1 MEDWNNF
8 KQDIESII
16 SHINSIDDPIRKKN
30 ITENFNNLLYSWKND
45 LMNIS
50 DISNKEDKDDME
62 NRAIEKAII
71 PLVIY
76 MKLMLSNYK
85 N

>member
-16 SHINSIDDPIRKKN
+16 SQINSIDDPIRKKN
-30 ITENFNNLLYSWKND
+30 ITKNFNNLLYSWKND
-45 LMNIS
+45 LLDIS
-50 DISNKEDKDDME
+50 DISDKDDKE
-62 NRAIEKAII
+62 NKAIEKAII
-71 PLVIY
+71 PIAIY
-76 MKLMLSNYK
+76 MKLMLSNYQ

>member
-30 ITENFNNLLYSWKND
+30 ITDNFNNLLYSWKND

-76 MKLMLSNYK
+76 MKLMLSNYQ